1 MEYEIIWSK
10 FAQFQLDLIFN
21 YYAEKVNVKF
31 AKRIMLKISDNVNKL
46 SKSPF
51 IGKKEEFLTDR
62 IQNYR
67 HLIIA
72 NNYKTIYTVDE
83 QLRTIK
89 ISDIFDTRQNPM
101 KLKRN

>member
-21 YYAEKVNVKF
+21 YYAERVGTRL
-31 AKRIMLKISDNVNKL
+31 AKKIVFQIRDSVAEL

-51 IGKKEEFLTDR
+51 IGKKEELLSGR
-62 IQNYR
+62 NQNYR

-72 NNYKTIYTVDE
+72 NYKIIYTVNE
-83 QLRTIK
+83 QAEIIK
-89 ISDIFDTRQNPM
+89 ISDIFDTRQNPV